1 MPSEPMNIQ
10 EQGFRSSLFGFDKND
25 VLAYMNALANEAQ
38 QHELEYN
45 RQLQQLQS
53 KLDELRS
60 ERGTADSRMEAL
72 KAELA
77 AATQRADTAEAK
89 RREADEQ
96 LETIKKKTA
105 SFQSTQRESQKNANI
120 WQLKCHDL
128 QQQVDELQKQLA
140 AESCVLGPLP
150 ERLRKATIIP
160 VDVDELDITDREATI
175 NYIRRHQPET
185 VINCAA
191 FTNVDGC
198 EISRDAAYKVNALGP
213 RNLALACEKVNARL
227 IHVSTDYVFPGVA
240 NGGIALDECA
250 VPAPISAYG
259 QTKLLGEQY
268 VERFCR
274 RHFIVRTAWLYSYYG
289 KNFVKTMVRLGK
301 THDEI
306 TVVNDQLGNPTNAVD
321 LAYHILKLAV
331 SHDYGIYHCTGNGIC
346 SWYDFACAIMQGA
359 GLSCKVEP
367 VTSAEYAAANPAS
380 ASRPAWS
387 ALENRM
393 LRCTVGDEMR
403 DWQDALKDFFANW
416 NGEL

>member
-1 MPSEPMNIQ
+1 MKILITGCRGQ
-10 EQGFRSSLFGFDKND
+10 LGT
-25 VLAYMNALANEAQ
+25 
-38 QHELEYN
+38 ELQ
-45 RQLQQLQS
+45 RQL
-53 KLDELRS
+53 
-60 ERGTADSRMEAL
+60 
-72 KAELA
+72 
-77 AATQRADTAEAK
+77 
-89 RREADEQ
+89 ADEGC
-96 LETIKKKTA
+96 A
-105 SFQSTQRESQKNANI
+105 
-120 WQLKCHDL
+120 
-128 QQQVDELQKQLA
+128 
-140 AESCVLGPLP
+140 LGALP
-150 ERLRKATIIP
+150 ERLRKATVIP

-175 NYIRRHQPET
+175 NYIRRHQPDT

-198 EISRDAAYKVNALGP
+198 ETARDAAFKVNAIGP
-213 RNLALACEKVNARL
+213 RNLALAC
-227 IHVSTDYVFPGVA
+227 
-240 NGGIALDECA
+240 
-250 VPAPISAYG
+250 

-289 KNFVKTMVRLGK
+289 KNFVKTMIRLGR
-301 THDEI
+301 THDKI

-331 SHDYGIYHCTGNGIC
+331 SHDYGVYHCTGNGIC
-346 SWYDFACAIMQGA
+346 SWCDFATAIMQGA
-359 GLSCKVEP
+359 GLACKVEP

>member
-1 MPSEPMNIQ
+1 MSWTSRTVRPPSTT
-10 EQGFRSSLFGFDKND
+10 S
-25 VLAYMNALANEAQ
+25 
-38 QHELEYN
+38 
-45 RQLQQLQS
+45 
-53 KLDELRS
+53 
-60 ERGTADSRMEAL
+60 
-72 KAELA
+72 A
-77 AATQRADTAEAK
+77 A
-89 RREADEQ
+89 
-96 LETIKKKTA
+96 
-105 SFQSTQRESQKNANI
+105 
-120 WQLKCHDL
+120 
-128 QQQVDELQKQLA
+128 
-140 AESCVLGPLP
+140 
-150 ERLRKATIIP
+150 
-160 VDVDELDITDREATI
+160 
-175 NYIRRHQPET
+175 HQPDT

-198 EISRDAAYKVNALGP
+198 ETARDAAFKVNAIGP

-227 IHVSTDYVFPGVA
+227 IHISTDYVFPGTA
-240 NGGIALDECA
+240 NGGVALDECA

-274 RHFIVRTAWLYSYYG
+274 RHFIVRTAWLYSSYG
-289 KNFVKTMVRLGK
+289 KNFVKTMIRMGR
-301 THDEI
+301 THDKI

-367 VTSAEYAAANPAS
+367 VTSAGYAAANPAS